1 MQIALVGGTGDIGE
15 GLALRLGRDT
25 DHELVVGS
33 RTAEKAADAASSY
46 EETLADRGR
55 DRPVTGAVNEEAV
68 DGADV
73 VILSVP
79 PYHVED
85 TVRAVGDAVAEDA
98 VVVSPAVG
106 MKGDGDGLHYHPPSA
121 GSVAELVAG
130 AAPEGVPVVA
140 AFTNLSAD
148 RLADLDHEFDL
159 DTPVVGDDADAKARV
174 ADLAEEVEGLG
185 AVDAGPLANAA
196 EVESLTALVI
206 NVARYT
212 EDLEH
217 VGVKFV

>member
-15 GLALRLGRDT
+15 GLTLRFGRDT

-33 RTAEKAADAASSY
+33 RTAEKAADAAAAY
-46 EETLADRGR
+46 EETLADRGI
-55 DRPVTGAVNEEAV
+55 DRSIEGADNETAV
-68 DGADV
+68 EGADV

-79 PYHVED
+79 PYHAED
-85 TVRAVGDAVAEDA
+85 TVDSVGDAVGDDA
-98 VVVSPAVG
+98 VLVSPAVG
-106 MKGDGDGLHYHPPSA
+106 MQGDGDGLHYHPPSA
-121 GSVAELVAG
+121 GSVAALVAD

-148 RLADLDHEFDL
+148 RLTDLDEEFDL
-159 DTPVVGDDADAKARV
+159 DTPLVGDDDDAKARV
-174 ADLAEEVEGLG
+174 ADLAEGVEGLG

-196 EVESLTALVI
+196 EVESLTPLVI

-212 EDLEH
+212 DDLEH